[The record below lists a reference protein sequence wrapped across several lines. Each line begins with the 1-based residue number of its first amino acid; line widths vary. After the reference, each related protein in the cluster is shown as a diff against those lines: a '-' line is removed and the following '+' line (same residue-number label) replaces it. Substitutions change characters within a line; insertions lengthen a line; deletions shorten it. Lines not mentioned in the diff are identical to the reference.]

1 MLANLSDPA
10 AVGPAMAVALLTTMY
25 GAMFANMLWNPVSA
39 KLQSRTMTEVINL
52 EITFEGAC
60 AILQEGNPM
69 TVYEKLSSYI
79 PGRERKP
86 LEKKKK

>member
-1 MLANLSDPA
+1 
-10 AVGPAMAVALLTTMY
+10 
-25 GAMFANMLWNPVSA
+25 
-39 KLQSRTMTEVINL
+39 MTEVINL

-60 AILQEGNPM
+60 AILAEGNPM
-69 TVYEKLSSYI
+69 TVYEKLSSFI